1 MKKKTKEKKKNHK
14 ICYSRALLSLN
25 IHPDISRT
33 NYFTPHTKTTI
44 DIDTVH

>member
-1 MKKKTKEKKKNHK
+1 MKKNPMKKKDHK

-25 IHPDISRT
+25 IHPDIPRK
-33 NYFTPHTKTTI
+33 NCFTPHTKTTI